1 LNGYFHFNK
10 TGEFMGIQASRV
22 KEILDSEKFKNLVK
36 KRLTVSLS
44 LTALML
50 IVYFGFMLT
59 IAFYKELLALK
70 IGEHI
75 TIGLPIG
82 IGIIVFAW
90 LLTGFYTR
98 WANNKYDKAVR
109 ELRNEILEK

>member
-1 LNGYFHFNK
+1 
-10 TGEFMGIQASRV
+10 MGIQPKRV
-22 KEILDSEKFKNLVK
+22 KEILESPKFQDLVK

-50 IVYFGFMLT
+50 IVYFGFILT
-59 IAFYKELLALK
+59 IAFKKELLATK

-75 TIGLPIG
+75 TLGLPIG
-82 IGIIVFAW
+82 ISIIVFAW

-98 WANNKYDKAVR
+98 WANRDYDKSVR

>member
-1 LNGYFHFNK
+1 
-10 TGEFMGIQASRV
+10 MGIQASRV
-22 KEILDSEKFKNLVK
+22 KEILESEKFINLVK

-44 LTALML
+44 LTAIML

-75 TIGLPIG
+75 TIGLPVG
-82 IGIIVFAW
+82 IGVIVFAW
-90 LLTGFYTR
+90 LLTGIYTR

>member
-1 LNGYFHFNK
+1 
-10 TGEFMGIQASRV
+10 MGIRANRV
-22 KEILDSEKFKNLVK
+22 TEILESEKFKNLVK
-36 KRLTVSLS
+36 KRLMVSLS

-50 IVYFGFMLT
+50 LVYFGFILT
-59 IAFYKELLALK
+59 IAFYKELLAIK

-75 TIGLPIG
+75 TLGLPIG

-90 LLTGFYTR
+90 ILTGVYTR
-98 WANNKYDKAVR
+98 WANNKYDKSVR

>member
-1 LNGYFHFNK
+1 
-10 TGEFMGIQASRV
+10 MGIRASRV
-22 KEILDSEKFKNLVK
+22 SEILESEKFKNLVK

-44 LTALML
+44 LTAIML
-50 IVYFGFMLT
+50 LVYFGFMLT
-59 IAFYKELLALK
+59 IAFYKDLLAIK

-75 TIGLPIG
+75 TLGLPIG
-82 IGIIVFAW
+82 IGVIVFAW

>member
-1 LNGYFHFNK
+1 
-10 TGEFMGIQASRV
+10 MGIEINRV
-22 KEILDSEKFKNLVK
+22 KEILDSEKFRNLVT
-36 KRLTVSLS
+36 KRLKVSLS

-50 IVYFGFMLT
+50 LVYFGFILT
-59 IAFYKELLALK
+59 IAFYKELLAIK

-75 TIGLPIG
+75 TLGLPIG

-90 LLTGFYTR
+90 LLTGIYTR
-98 WANNKYDKAVR
+98 WANNKYDKSVR

>member
-1 LNGYFHFNK
+1 
-10 TGEFMGIQASRV
+10 MGIQASRV
-22 KEILDSEKFKNLVK
+22 KEILESEKFKNLVK

-44 LTALML
+44 LTAIML

-59 IAFYKELLALK
+59 IAFYKDLLALK

-75 TIGLPIG
+75 TIGLPVG
-82 IGIIVFAW
+82 IGVIIFAW
-90 LLTGFYTR
+90 LLTGIYTR

>member
-1 LNGYFHFNK
+1 
-10 TGEFMGIQASRV
+10 MGIQASRV
-22 KEILDSEKFKNLVK
+22 KDILDSEKFKQLVK
-36 KRLTVSLS
+36 KRLKVSLS

-50 IVYFGFMLT
+50 IVYFGFILT
-59 IAFYKELLALK
+59 IAFYKDLLAIK

-75 TIGLPIG
+75 TLGLPIG

-90 LLTGFYTR
+90 LLTGIYTR
-98 WANNKYDKAVR
+98 WANREYDKSVR

>member
-1 LNGYFHFNK
+1 
-10 TGEFMGIQASRV
+10 MGIQPKRV
-22 KEILDSEKFKNLVK
+22 KEILESPKFHNLVN
-36 KRLTVSLS
+36 KRLKVSLS

-50 IVYFGFMLT
+50 IVYFGFILT
-59 IAFYKELLALK
+59 IAFNKELLAAK

-82 IGIIVFAW
+82 IGIIAFAW
-90 LLTGFYTR
+90 LLTGYYTR
-98 WANNKYDKAVR
+98 WANKNYDKSVR

>member
-1 LNGYFHFNK
+1 MAISK
-10 TGEFMGIQASRV
+10 DRV
-22 KEILDSEKFKNLVK
+22 HEILNSDKFKSLVK
-36 KRLTVSLS
+36 QRLTISLL
-44 LTALML
+44 LTFIML
-50 IVYFGFMLT
+50 AVYYGFMFT
-59 IAFYKELLALK
+59 IAFYKEFYSIK

-82 IGIIVFAW
+82 IGIIIFAW
-90 LLTGFYTR
+90 LLTGVYIR

>member
-1 LNGYFHFNK
+1 
-10 TGEFMGIQASRV
+10 MGIQSSRV

-44 LTALML
+44 LTAIML
-50 IVYFGFMLT
+50 LVYFGFMLT
-59 IAFYKELLALK
+59 IAFYKDLLALK

-75 TIGLPIG
+75 TLGLPVG
-82 IGIIVFAW
+82 IGVIVFAW
-90 LLTGFYTR
+90 LLTGVYTR

>member
-1 LNGYFHFNK
+1 
-10 TGEFMGIQASRV
+10 MGIKADRV
-22 KEILDSEKFKNLVK
+22 KEILDSEKFKDLVK
-36 KRLTVSLS
+36 KRLSVSLS
-44 LTALML
+44 LTVIML

-59 IAFYKELLALK
+59 IAFYKDLLALK

-90 LLTGFYTR
+90 LLTGIYTR
-98 WANNKYDKAVR
+98 WANNKYDKSVR

>member
-1 LNGYFHFNK
+1 
-10 TGEFMGIQASRV
+10 MGIQASSI
-22 KEILDSEKFKNLVK
+22 KDILESEKFKELVK
-36 KRLTVSLS
+36 KRLRVSLS

-50 IVYFGFMLT
+50 IVYFGFILT
-59 IAFYKELLALK
+59 IAFYKELLAIK

-75 TIGLPIG
+75 TLGLPIG
-82 IGIIVFAW
+82 ISIIVFAW

-98 WANNKYDKAVR
+98 WANNKYDKSVR